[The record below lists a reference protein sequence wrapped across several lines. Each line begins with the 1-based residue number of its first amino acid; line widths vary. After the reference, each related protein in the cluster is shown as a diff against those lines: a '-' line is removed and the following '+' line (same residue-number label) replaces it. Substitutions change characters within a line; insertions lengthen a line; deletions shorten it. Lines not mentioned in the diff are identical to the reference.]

1 MCFKI
6 FFIVNLNQLDNEIYD
21 ASTTND
27 MQLNKFLKPLSY
39 LEIGNNHEK
48 IVNKDYKFFNNS
60 IEIIKD
66 LDKAKVPL
74 LEDIYQLRENKI
86 MDGFIQKKINEID
99 VVRRLFF

>member
-39 LEIGNNHEK
+39 LERGNTHEK